1 MKSILYISIALFIA
15 ACGSNTGDKQV
26 QLEKLKKE
34 RATLNQKIAEL
45 EAEVGAKAAVA
56 NTKQVNVF
64 TVEEETFRNFL
75 VVQGK
80 VDAEQNV
87 QVSAEAQGLVTAIYA
102 KPGQSVKKGQI
113 LAQLDDQVLRQNM
126 DELQTQLEL
135 ASTLFQRQKNLW
147 DQKIG
152 TEVQYLSAKTQ
163 RDGLVRR
170 MRTLQSQV
178 ALYRIK
184 SPING
189 VVDQMDFKVGQAV
202 MPGMPG
208 VRVVNTSNLKAKAMV
223 AESYASHIN
232 QGDEVNLIFPDIPD
246 TLNTRLT
253 FAAKTIDQ
261 ASRSFSVE
269 VNLPSKSSYRANM
282 VAVLKIV
289 DYKKEKALTVP
300 INAVQKSEN
309 GDYVFVAEGGK
320 AKKAVLKLGKISEG
334 KAEVLSGLK
343 VGDKVILT
351 GLADLNEGDLVKL

>member
-1 MKSILYISIALFIA
+1 MKRILYISVALLVA
-15 ACGSNTGDKQV
+15 ACGSNSGDKQA

-34 RATLNQKIAEL
+34 RAELNQKIAEL
-45 EAEVGAKAAVA
+45 EGEVGAKAAIE
-56 NTKQVNVF
+56 NTKQVTVF
-64 TVEEETFRNFL
+64 TVQETTFRNYL
-75 VVQGK
+75 EVQGK
-80 VDAEQNV
+80 VDADQNV
-87 QVSAEAQGLVTAIYA
+87 QVSPEAQGLVTVIYV
-102 KPGQSVKKGQI
+102 KPGQAVSKGQV
-113 LAQLDDQVLRQNM
+113 LAQLDDQVLRQSI

-170 MRTLQSQV
+170 MKTLQSQV

-189 VVDQMDFKVGQAV
+189 VVDQMDLKVGQAV
-202 MPGMPG
+202 TPGMPG
-208 VRVVNTSNLKAKAMV
+208 VRVVNTSSLKAKAMV
-223 AESYASHIN
+223 AESYASRVN

-246 TLNTRLT
+246 TLNTKLS

-269 VNLPSKSSYRANM
+269 VKLPSKSSYRANM

-289 DYKKEKALTVP
+289 DYKKDKAITVP
-300 INAVQKSEN
+300 VNAIQKSET
-309 GDYVFVAEGGK
+309 GDYVFIADGGK
-320 AKKAVLKLGKISEG
+320 AKRAVIKVGKISDST
-334 KAEVLSGLK
+334 AEVLLGLT
-343 VGDKVILT
+343 VGDKVILS
-351 GLADLNEGDLVKL
+351 GLSDLNEGDLIKF

>member
-1 MKSILYISIALFIA
+1 MKSILCISIALFLA
-15 ACGSNTGDKQV
+15 ACGSTVGDKQV
-26 QLEKLKKE
+26 ELEKLKKE
-34 RATLNQKIAEL
+34 RATLNQQIAKL
-45 EAEVGAKAAVA
+45 EAEVGAKAAIA

-135 ASTLFQRQKNLW
+135 ATTLFQRQKNLW

-170 MRTLQSQV
+170 MRTLQSQA

-246 TLNTRLT
+246 TLSTRLS
-253 FAAKTIDQ
+253 FASKTIDQ
-261 ASRSFSVE
+261 AS
-269 VNLPSKSSYRANM
+269 
-282 VAVLKIV
+282 
-289 DYKKEKALTVP
+289 
-300 INAVQKSEN
+300 
-309 GDYVFVAEGGK
+309 
-320 AKKAVLKLGKISEG
+320 
-334 KAEVLSGLK
+334 
-343 VGDKVILT
+343 
-351 GLADLNEGDLVKL
+351 